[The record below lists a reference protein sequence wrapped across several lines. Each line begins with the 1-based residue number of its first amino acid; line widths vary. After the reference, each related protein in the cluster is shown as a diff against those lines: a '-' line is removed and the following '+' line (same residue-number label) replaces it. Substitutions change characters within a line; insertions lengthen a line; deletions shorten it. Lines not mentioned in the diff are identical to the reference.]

1 MIPIITPQDSYVEG
15 PDGAQYRNLTAQVQK
30 NKEDIA
36 AHYNMDRVL
45 ANFGIRVIGQVAS
58 ESELPNPETFEG
70 EYGDAYAVGA
80 QEPYTFYI
88 WTRADVNAGH
98 PNDYWFDVGRL
109 AIIGPA
115 GPKGDTG
122 AQGPQGV
129 RGNGLTPSGVTP
141 EGGFIVGDS
150 AIALNGDIY
159 SYKAIDGSIVG
170 IYTGINLRG
179 PEGPIG
185 KTGPAGPQ
193 GEIGPQGPKGDTG
206 DPGGFIHING
216 EVDNIDQ
223 LPSPESLN
231 DLTLAYLVGANKLL
245 YLQVGDTPA
254 TAQWTNFGQLNVAT
268 YVTSGGEFQNVW
280 NADTKLAAP
289 TSTKAFETVPLIRRN
304 TFGANPADIYYTV
317 ASSGP
322 KGNQEIV
329 RRNGE
334 SQVLNDLSLNASN
347 NQYAC
352 VNVGYA
358 NDTYAKKPSG
368 VDANTH
374 VISYVT
380 NAPVRVRLME
390 DSNSSTYYYNDQK
403 SIPVYVNPD
412 RSKSTFSNGVL
423 ISGTPKQSNHVATKG
438 YVDNKL
444 KGSALT
450 ISPGATS
457 SGAIPRANYGQ
468 TYVSGKSITLTF
480 TANNQAQT
488 ISGNNHIVVIFYA
501 SGTIT
506 VLVMTLGALG
516 NSTFVGTL
524 NSGIAVANNSETETA
539 YVIHI
544 PTQFN

>member
-1 MIPIITPQDSYVEG
+1 MIPIITPQDSYVVG
-15 PDGAQYRNLTAQVQK
+15 PNGEEFRVLTSQVQK

-58 ESELPNPETFEG
+58 ESDLPNPETFAG

-80 QEPYTFYI
+80 AEPYTFYI
-88 WTRADVNAGH
+88 WTRADINAGH

-109 AIIGPA
+109 AIIGPQ

-122 AQGPQGV
+122 VQGPQGV
-129 RGNGLTPSGVTP
+129 RGNSLTPNNVTP
-141 EGGFIVGDS
+141 EGGFIPGDS
-150 AIALNGDIY
+150 IIQSSGAVY
-159 SYKAIDGSIVG
+159 CHKVIDGT
-170 IYTGINLRG
+170 YTWVDTGVNLRG
-179 PEGPIG
+179 PVGP
-185 KTGPAGPQ
+185 TGPRGITGHTGP
-193 GEIGPQGPKGDTG
+193 IGPQGPKGDTG

-223 LPSPESLN
+223 LPSPESLK
-231 DLTLAYLVGANKLL
+231 DLTIAYLVGPNKLL

-268 YVTSGGEFQNVW
+268 YVTSGGQFQNVW

-289 TSTKAFETVPLIRRN
+289 AQANGFETLPIISRN
-304 TFGANPADIYYTV
+304 TTGKDPADILYEV
-317 ASSGP
+317 VSPGP
-322 KGNQEIV
+322 QGPLEVV
-329 RRNGE
+329 RRNPE
-334 SQVLNDLSLNASN
+334 SQLLNDITLNAGEN
-347 NQYAC
+347 KYAC
-352 VNVGYA
+352 VNIGYA
-358 NDTYAKKPSG
+358 NDNFAKKPSG

-380 NAPVRVRLME
+380 NAHVRVRLME
-390 DSNSSTYYYNDQK
+390 DTSSSISFNNAQK
-403 SIPVYVNPD
+403 SIPIYVNPD

-423 ISGTPKQSNHVATKG
+423 ISGTPKESNHVATKG

-444 KGSALT
+444 KGKALT
-450 ISPGATS
+450 INPGTTA

-468 TYVSGKSITLTF
+468 TYVSGKSLTLTF

-488 ISGNNHIVVIFYA
+488 ITGDNHLVVIFYA
-501 SGTIT
+501 GSTIT
-506 VLVMTLGALG
+506 VLVITLGGLG
-516 NSTFVGTL
+516 TSTFVGTL
-524 NSGIAVANNSETETA
+524 NSGIAIANNSETETA

-544 PTQFN
+544 PTSFS

>member
-1 MIPIITPQDSYVEG
+1 MNGKEL
-15 PDGAQYRNLTAQVQK
+15 RNLEEQVLK

-58 ESELPNPETFEG
+58 AEELPAPETFTG

-80 QEPYTFYI
+80 AEPYNFYI
-88 WTRADVNAGH
+88 WTRADINSGH
-98 PNDYWFDVGRL
+98 PTDYWFDVGRL
-109 AIIGPA
+109 AIIGPQ
-115 GPKGDTG
+115 GPEGKIGPI
-122 AQGPQGV
+122 GPQGV
-129 RGNGLTPSGVTP
+129 RGNSLTPHNITP
-141 EGGFIVGDS
+141 EGGFIPGDTIIQS
-150 AIALNGDIY
+150 NGAVY
-159 SYKAIDGSIVG
+159 CKKVIDGT
-170 IYTGINLRG
+170 YTWVDTGVNLRG
-179 PEGPIG
+179 PVGP
-185 KTGPAGPQ
+185 TGPRGITGNTGP
-193 GEIGPQGPKGDTG
+193 IGPQGPKGDTG

-223 LPSPESLN
+223 LPSPTSLN
-231 DLTLAYLVGANKLL
+231 DLTIAYLVGPDKLL

-268 YVTSGGEFQNVW
+268 YVTSGGQFQNVW

-289 TSTKAFETVPLIRRN
+289 TQAKSFETVPLIRRN
-304 TFGANPADIYYTV
+304 TTGSNPADIYYTI

-329 RRNGE
+329 RRNDE
-334 SQVLNDLSLNASN
+334 SQILNDLSLNASN
-347 NQYAC
+347 NKYAC
-352 VNVGYA
+352 VNIGYA
-358 NDTYAKKPSG
+358 NDTYAKKPAG

-374 VISYVT
+374 VISYVS

-390 DSNSSTYYYNDQK
+390 DTNSNTQFFNNVK

-444 KGSALT
+444 KGSAIT
-450 ISPGATS
+450 ITPGNTA
-457 SGAIPRANYGQ
+457 SGAIPKAYYGQ

-480 TANNQAQT
+480 TANNAAQT
-488 ISGNNHIVVIFYA
+488 ISGDNHIVVIFYTGA
-501 SGTIT
+501 TVM
-506 VLVMTLGALG
+506 VLVNTLGGLG
-516 NSTFVGTL
+516 NSVFVGTL

-539 YVIHI
+539 YVIHF
-544 PTQFN
+544 PSSF

>member
-1 MIPIITPQDSYVEG
+1 MLNINGKEL
-15 PDGAQYRNLTAQVQK
+15 RNLEEQVLK

-58 ESELPNPETFEG
+58 AEELPAPETFTG

-80 QEPYTFYI
+80 AEPYNFYI
-88 WTRADVNAGH
+88 WTRADINSGH

-109 AIIGPA
+109 AIVGPQ
-115 GPKGDTG
+115 GPKGDNG
-122 AQGPQGV
+122 AQGLQGV

-159 SYKAIDGSIVG
+159 RYQAIDGSIVG
-170 IYTGINLRG
+170 IYTGINIRG

-193 GEIGPQGPKGDTG
+193 GEIGPVGPKGDTG

-223 LPSPESLN
+223 LPSPESLK
-231 DLTLAYLVGANKLL
+231 DLTIAYLVGPDKLL
-245 YLQVGDTPA
+245 YLQVGDTSA

-268 YVTSGGEFQNVW
+268 YLTSGGQFQNVW

-289 TSTKAFETVPLIRRN
+289 ASTNAYETVPVILRN
-304 TFGANPADIYYTV
+304 TFGANPADIQYTTT
-317 ASSGP
+317 SPGP
-322 KGNQEIV
+322 KGRYEIV
-329 RRNGE
+329 KRNSE
-334 SQVLNDLSLNASN
+334 NQILNDLSLNASN
-347 NQYAC
+347 NKYAC
-352 VNVGYA
+352 VNIGYA
-358 NDTYAKKPSG
+358 NDNFAKKPPS

-374 VISYVT
+374 VISYVS

-390 DSNSSTYYYNDQK
+390 DTNSNTQFFNNVK

-423 ISGTPKQSNHVATKG
+423 ISGTPKENNHVATKG

-444 KGSALT
+444 KGRALT
-450 ISPGATS
+450 INPGATS
-457 SGAIPRANYGQ
+457 TGAIPRVNYGQ

-480 TANNQAQT
+480 TANNAAQT
-488 ISGNNHIVVIFYA
+488 ISGDNHIIVIFYA
-501 SGTIT
+501 GATVM
-506 VLVMTLGALG
+506 VLVNTLGALG

-524 NSGIAVANNSETETA
+524 NSGIAVANNAETETA
-539 YVIHI
+539 YVIYF
-544 PTQFN
+544 PSTF

>member
-1 MIPIITPQDSYVEG
+1 MIPIITPQDSYIKG
-15 PDGAQYRNLTAQVQK
+15 PNGEEFRNLTSQVQK

-45 ANFGIRVIGQVAS
+45 ANFGIRVIGRVAS
-58 ESELPNPETFEG
+58 ETDLPNPETFAG

-80 QEPYTFYI
+80 EEPYTFYI

-109 AIIGPA
+109 AIIGPQ

-122 AQGPQGV
+122 AQGPQGI
-129 RGNGLTPSGVTP
+129 RGNSLTPHNVTP
-141 EGGFIVGDS
+141 DGGFIAGDS
-150 AIALNGDIY
+150 IIQSNGAVY
-159 SYKAIDGSIVG
+159 CKKFIDGT
-170 IYTGINLRG
+170 YTWIDTGVSLR
-179 PEGPIG
+179 
-185 KTGPAGPQ
+185 GPAGPT
-193 GEIGPQGPKGDTG
+193 GPRGVTGNTGPIGPQGPKGDTG

-280 NADTKLAAP
+280 NADTKLTAPASAA
-289 TSTKAFETVPLIRRN
+289 SFETLPIIRRN
-304 TFGANPADIYYTV
+304 TTGKDPADILYEIV
-317 ASSGP
+317 GHGP
-322 KGNQEIV
+322 RGNREVV
-329 RRNGE
+329 RRNHE

-347 NQYAC
+347 NDYAC
-352 VNVGYA
+352 VNIGYA

-368 VDANTH
+368 SSTATH
-374 VISYVT
+374 VIKYENNT
-380 NAPVRVRLME
+380 PARAGLMTVKNGTA
-390 DSNSSTYYYNDQK
+390 DNYTGT
-403 SIPVYVNPD
+403 IPTYVNPNATVIPNGT
-412 RSKSTFSNGVL
+412 SVLVSSTPTKN
-423 ISGTPKQSNHVATKG
+423 NHVATKQ

-457 SGAIPRANYGQ
+457 SGAIPSANYGQ

-501 SGTIT
+501 SATVM
-506 VLVMTLGALG
+506 VLVNTLGGLG

-524 NSGIAVANNSETETA
+524 NSGITVANNSETETA

-544 PTQFN
+544 PTPFN

>member
-1 MIPIITPQDSYVEG
+1 MIPTITPQSSYVEG

-58 ESELPNPETFEG
+58 AEELPDPATFTG

-80 QEPYTFYI
+80 AEPYTFYI

-109 AIIGPA
+109 AIIGPQ
-115 GPKGDTG
+115 GPKGDNG

-150 AIALNGDIY
+150 AIELNGDIY
-159 SYKAIDGSIVG
+159 RYQAIDGSIVG

-223 LPSPESLN
+223 LPSPTSLN
-231 DLTLAYLVGANKLL
+231 DLTIAYLVGADKLL

-268 YVTSGGEFQNVW
+268 YLTSGGEFQNVW

-289 TSTKAFETVPLIRRN
+289 TQTSIYNRIAVINE
-304 TFGANPADIYYTV
+304 GATGADPAGITYTV
-317 ASSGP
+317 VGYGP
-322 KGNQEIV
+322 IGKTEIV
-329 RRNGE
+329 KRNMD
-334 SQVLNDLSLNASN
+334 SQLLNDIKMNTSN
-347 NQYAC
+347 NEYAC
-352 VNVGYA
+352 VNIGYA
-358 NDTYAKKPSG
+358 NDTYAKKPAG
-368 VDANTH
+368 VDDNTH
-374 VISYVT
+374 VISYVS

-390 DSNSSTYYYNDQK
+390 DTNSNTQFFNSVK

-412 RSKSTFSNGVL
+412 SSKSTFSNGVL
-423 ISGTPKQSNHVATKG
+423 ISGTPKESNHVATKG

-444 KGSALT
+444 KGRALT
-450 ISPGATS
+450 ITPGATS

-480 TANNQAQT
+480 KANNADQT
-488 ISGNNHIVVIFYA
+488 ISGDNHIIVIFYA
-501 SGTIT
+501 SATVM
-506 VLVMTLGALG
+506 VLVMTLGGLG
-516 NSTFVGTL
+516 NSTFIGTL
-524 NSGIAVANNSETETA
+524 NSGITVANNSETETA

-544 PTQFN
+544 PTPFN

>member
-1 MIPIITPQDSYVEG
+1 MIPIITPQDSYVVG
-15 PDGAQYRNLTAQVQK
+15 PNGEEFRNLTSQVQK

-58 ESELPNPETFEG
+58 ESDLPNPETFAG

-98 PNDYWFDVGRL
+98 PTDYWFDVGRL
-109 AIIGPA
+109 AIIGPQ
-115 GPKGDTG
+115 GPKGDIG

-129 RGNGLTPSGVTP
+129 RGNSLTPHNVTP
-141 EGGFIVGDS
+141 EGGFIPGDS
-150 AIALNGDIY
+150 IIQSNGAVYCKKI
-159 SYKAIDGSIVG
+159 IDGT
-170 IYTGINLRG
+170 YTWVDTGVNLRG
-179 PEGPIG
+179 PVGPVG
-185 KTGPAGPQ
+185 PRGVTGNTGP
-193 GEIGPQGPKGDTG
+193 IGPQGPKGDTG

-223 LPSPESLN
+223 LPSPTSLN

-268 YVTSGGEFQNVW
+268 YLTSGGEFQNVW

-289 TSTKAFETVPLIRRN
+289 AQASGYETVPIIRRN
-304 TFGANPADIYYTV
+304 TTGADPADMIYEV
-317 ASSGP
+317 ASPGP
-322 KGNQEIV
+322 QGNFEMV
-329 RRNGE
+329 RRNDE
-334 SQVLNDLSLNASN
+334 SQILNDLTLNASAN
-347 NQYAC
+347 NYAC
-352 VNVGYA
+352 VNIGYA
-358 NDTYAKKPSG
+358 DDTYAKKPEG
-368 VDANTH
+368 VDANSH
-374 VISYVT
+374 VISYVD
-380 NAPVRVRLME
+380 NAPVRVRLMV
-390 DSNSSTYYYNDQK
+390 DSNTSNQYNNAQK

-423 ISGTPKQSNHVATKG
+423 ISGTPKESNHVATKG

-450 ISPGATS
+450 INPGATLT
-457 SGAIPRANYGQ
+457 GAIPRGHYGQ

-488 ISGNNHIVVIFYA
+488 ISGDNHIVVIFYA
-501 SGTIT
+501 GSTIT
-506 VLVMTLGALG
+506 VLVITLSALG
-516 NSTFVGTL
+516 NSTFIGTL
-524 NSGIAVANNSETETA
+524 NSGIVVANNSETETA

-544 PTQFN
+544 PTPFN

>member
-1 MIPIITPQDSYVEG
+1 MIPIITPQESYVEG

-58 ESELPNPETFEG
+58 ESELPNPETFAG

-80 QEPYTFYI
+80 AEPYTFYI

-109 AIIGPA
+109 AIIGPQ

-129 RGNGLTPSGVTP
+129 RGNGLTPHNVTP
-141 EGGFIVGDS
+141 DGGFILGDS
-150 AIALNGDIY
+150 IIQSSGAVY
-159 SYKAIDGSIVG
+159 CYKVIDGT
-170 IYTGINLRG
+170 YTWVDTGVNLRG
-179 PEGPIG
+179 PVGP
-185 KTGPAGPQ
+185 TGPRGVTGNTGP
-193 GEIGPQGPKGDTG
+193 IGPQGPKGDTG

-223 LPSPESLN
+223 LPSPVSLN
-231 DLTLAYLVGANKLL
+231 DLTIAYLVGPDKLL
-245 YLQVGDTPA
+245 YLQVGERPE

-268 YVTSGGEFQNVW
+268 YITSGGEFQNVW

-289 TSTKAFETVPLIRRN
+289 AQAANFETVPVIRRN
-304 TFGANPADIYYTV
+304 TTGKDPADILYEIV
-317 ASSGP
+317 SPGP
-322 KGNQEIV
+322 EGRQEVV
-329 RRNGE
+329 RRNDE

-347 NQYAC
+347 NKYAC
-352 VNVGYA
+352 VNIKYA
-358 NDTYAKKPSG
+358 NDNFAKKPPS

-374 VISYVT
+374 VISYVN
-380 NAPVRVRLME
+380 NAPVRVMLME
-390 DSNSSTYYYNDQK
+390 DTNSNTQFFNNVK

-412 RSKSTFSNGVL
+412 RSKSTFSTGVL
-423 ISGTPKQSNHVATKG
+423 ISGTPKKSNHVATKG
-438 YVDNKL
+438 YVDNKV

-450 ISPGATS
+450 ISPGTTS
-457 SGAIPRANYGQ
+457 SGAIPRGNYGQ
-468 TYVSGKSITLTF
+468 TYISGKSITLTF
-480 TANNQAQT
+480 TANNAAQT
-488 ISGNNHIVVIFYA
+488 ISGDNHIVVIFYA
-501 SGTIT
+501 GATVT

-524 NSGIAVANNSETETA
+524 NSGITVANNSETETA
-539 YVIHI
+539 YVVYL
-544 PTQFN
+544 PYSF